1 MAQRTAKRVKANV
14 AATKKRRQRADPMF
28 AQLLAPLNN
37 LIAYGNRTGYWVSA
51 FVLRLLL
58 AVEFYASGIEKLR
71 GENWF
76 GEIQSQFPFP
86 FNVIPPDISWSLA
99 TMFEIGG
106 AVALLLGIGTRFFA
120 LSLMVLTVVAT
131 AAVHWPESWST
142 LGELAQGY
150 VITDHGHGNFKLP
163 LIYLVMFVPL
173 LLNGPGR
180 ASVDYWVMRRFA
192 PMHY

>member
-1 MAQRTAKRVKANV
+1 
-14 AATKKRRQRADPMF
+14 MF
-28 AQLLAPLNN
+28 TQLLASMNN
-37 LIAYGNRTGYWVSA
+37 LIATGNRTGYWVSA

-76 GEIQSQFPFP
+76 GDIQSQFPFP
-86 FNVIPPDISWSLA
+86 FNVIPPDISWNLA
-99 TMFEIGG
+99 IVFEIGG
-106 AVALLLGIGTRFFA
+106 AIALVLGIGTRFFA

-142 LGELAQGY
+142 FSELAQGY

-180 ASVDYWVMRRFA
+180 ASIDYWVVRRFA
-192 PMHY
+192 PMHQ